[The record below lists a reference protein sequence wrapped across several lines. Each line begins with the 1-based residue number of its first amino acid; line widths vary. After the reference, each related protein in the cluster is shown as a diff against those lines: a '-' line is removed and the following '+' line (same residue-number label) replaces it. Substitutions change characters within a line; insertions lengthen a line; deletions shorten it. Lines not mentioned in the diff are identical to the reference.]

1 MALLM
6 LLWKIIIC
14 NNRFKRV
21 EFINS
26 FFYLLELCYNLSNYR
41 YDAERKKLLNK
52 QERLGMSVYLYYN
65 RDARKLYKYGDVHY
79 HSRRLR
85 YLVIYVNK
93 EDIVSVSKE
102 IKHLKFVKDVRLSA
116 IDDIDQ
122 DFVGNL
128 YR

>member
-1 MALLM
+1 
-6 LLWKIIIC
+6 
-14 NNRFKRV
+14 
-21 EFINS
+21 
-26 FFYLLELCYNLSNYR
+26 
-41 YDAERKKLLNK
+41 
-52 QERLGMSVYLYYN
+52 
-65 RDARKLYKYGDVHY
+65 
-79 HSRRLR
+79 